1 MMLDRLVFSL
11 VLIAGTMWLPA
22 AHATELRPFTR
33 GSFADILAAN
43 VGKPLVVNFWSVTC
57 APCLSEM
64 PQWRTL
70 AQDHAEISLVLV
82 STDSFDDQAR
92 IQQVLKR
99 YDITSLESWVF
110 AEAHK
115 TRLRYD
121 IDKAWRGELPRTYLI
136 GANGKIEARSG
147 VIPLDDLNAWL
158 EP

>member
-1 MMLDRLVFSL
+1 MMLGRLVFSF
-11 VLIAGTMWLPA
+11 VLIVGTMWMTA
-22 AHATELRPFTR
+22 AHATELRPFAR

-43 VGKPLVVNFWSVTC
+43 AGKPLVVNFWSVTC
-57 APCLSEM
+57 APCLAEM

-70 AQDHAEISLVLV
+70 AQDHTEVSMVLV

-92 IQQVLKR
+92 IQQILKR

-110 AEAHK
+110 AETHK

-136 GANGKIEARSG
+136 GANGTIEAHSG